1 MSLMSL
7 FRIQGVMCP
16 KLLDGTRHCFH
27 CKTPNE
33 DHCKV
38 KDEGRILFIID
49 MCASIIYIVLITVK
63 LMITSEHL
71 VCCMVTV
78 SQLLR
83 HCVQMYQV
91 SMVTTLASARCVQVL
106 LHPSFL
112 LPSRF
117 LIFYQLVQQFVS
129 PVMITQLK
137 IFFKNILTVQLIL
150 IL

>member
-16 KLLDGTRHCFH
+16 ELLDGTRHCF
-27 CKTPNE
+27 
-33 DHCKV
+33 HCKV

-117 LIFYQLVQQFVS
+117 LIFYQLVSLSYLFQQFVS
-129 PVMITQLK
+129 TVMITQLK

>member
-16 KLLDGTRHCFH
+16 KLLNGTRHCF
-27 CKTPNE
+27 
-33 DHCKV
+33 HCKV

-117 LIFYQLVQQFVS
+117 LIFYQLVSLSYLFQQFVS
-129 PVMITQLK
+129 TVMITQLK